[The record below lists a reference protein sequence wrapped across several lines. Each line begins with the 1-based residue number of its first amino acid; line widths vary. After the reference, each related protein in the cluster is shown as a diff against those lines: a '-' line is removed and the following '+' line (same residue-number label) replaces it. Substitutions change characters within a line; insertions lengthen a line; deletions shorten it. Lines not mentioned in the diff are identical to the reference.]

1 MNSMTTSRLVKWLA
15 GRPSIEIL
23 SEIYLRLNPV
33 NLTKIDQPTIVYAI
47 EKSFLEGS
55 FRQYWTGKERSTAKT
70 KDNRW
75 TTKQHQAICFGSRSQ
90 AERERKGSE
99 TCTDWETKVCKIDKT
114 LLD

>member
-1 MNSMTTSRLVKWLA
+1 MNSMTTSKLVKWIA

-23 SEIYLRLNPV
+23 SAIYLRLNPV
-33 NLTKIDQPTIVYAI
+33 DLTQVDQPTSVYAI

-75 TTKQHQAICFGSRSQ
+75 TTKQHQAICFGSISQ

-99 TCTDWETKVCKIDKT
+99 TCTDWETKVCKINKT